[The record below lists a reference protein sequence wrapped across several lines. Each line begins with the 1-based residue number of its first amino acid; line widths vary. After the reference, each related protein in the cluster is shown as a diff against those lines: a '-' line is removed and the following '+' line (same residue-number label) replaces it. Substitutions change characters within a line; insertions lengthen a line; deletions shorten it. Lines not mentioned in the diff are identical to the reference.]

1 MFIHSNS
8 DLMVY
13 SVKLKLL
20 RCVTGAMRG
29 FIEVH
34 IHWGEFDSHFAH
46 KAPDMWTLVIYS
58 VAYMLPYGI
67 QTCLGVKPSFLAVTL
82 VMHVLPAAF
91 QCLLS
96 LSLQPAFTICCS
108 SPPFCPFIF
117 FFPSSCVLCTVHP
130 PSSFVCL
137 SSSLSIV
144 LPCSSPFPLC
154 CYPLTS
160 PPSTLLTPSI
170 TTTSAAITPH
180 NLGPQI
186 FLFFSS
192 LIPLLSFFRRANNCC
207 QQAPHKIPAWLLL
220 WDVQWR
226 AGSNSH

>member
-8 DLMVY
+8 DLMAY

-34 IHWGEFDSHFAH
+34 IRFIGGEFDSHFAH

-96 LSLQPAFTICCS
+96 LSPT
-108 SPPFCPFIF
+108 
-117 FFPSSCVLCTVHP
+117 
-130 PSSFVCL
+130 
-137 SSSLSIV
+137 SL
-144 LPCSSPFPLC
+144 
-154 CYPLTS
+154 YH
-160 PPSTLLTPSI
+160 LL
-170 TTTSAAITPH
+170 
-180 NLGPQI
+180 
-186 FLFFSS
+186 
-192 LIPLLSFFRRANNCC
+192 
-207 QQAPHKIPAWLLL
+207 
-220 WDVQWR
+220 
-226 AGSNSH
+226 